1 MLKVR
6 SLFGV
11 AAALVVTPLIGVP
24 AWASACVPGSVAAY
38 TTAGFS
44 CNVGPITFSNIAVN
58 VTTFGTGSVAFPS
71 SSTPPTG
78 NDFTIFDNGT
88 EFGLNLNYS
97 ASAPN
102 PGDRADISWTYNITS
117 TLPISDALAA
127 LAGSATGTGTIS
139 LSESFIPNVGNIQ
152 IGPNQIGG
160 SEIISL
166 SPQLTSLSILKDQ
179 ADHANTGSAQ
189 TSIMTNAFSVVPGPV
204 VGAGLP
210 GLVAACGGLIGL
222 ARRRRHQIA

>member
-1 MLKVR
+1 V
-6 SLFGV
+6 
-11 AAALVVTPLIGVP
+11 
-24 AWASACVPGSVAAY
+24 
-38 TTAGFS
+38 
-44 CNVGPITFSNIAVN
+44 TFSNIAVT
-58 VTTFGTGSVAFPS
+58 VTTFGTGSVAFPGDPGGS
-71 SSTPPTG
+71 PSPP
-78 NDFTIFDNGT
+78 NFAFTIFDNGT

-102 PGDRADISWTYNITS
+102 PLDRADISWTYNVTS
-117 TLPISDALAA
+117 TSPLSDALAA

-139 LSESFIPNVGNIQ
+139 LSETFIPNVGNIQ

-179 ADHANTGSAQ
+179 ADHANIGSAQ
-189 TSIMTNAFSVVPGPV
+189 TSIMTNAFSVVPAPV

-222 ARRRRHQIA
+222 ARRRRRQIA

>member
-1 MLKVR
+1 MFWPCETRTSTCR
-6 SLFGV
+6 SFATISSGLYRFLAIAV
-11 AAALVVTPLIGVP
+11 LLDVKDIPQ
-24 AWASACVPGSVAAY
+24 
-38 TTAGFS
+38 
-44 CNVGPITFSNIAVN
+44 VGPLQWGRII
-58 VTTFGTGSVAFPS
+58 
-71 SSTPPTG
+71 
-78 NDFTIFDNGT
+78 TIFDNGT